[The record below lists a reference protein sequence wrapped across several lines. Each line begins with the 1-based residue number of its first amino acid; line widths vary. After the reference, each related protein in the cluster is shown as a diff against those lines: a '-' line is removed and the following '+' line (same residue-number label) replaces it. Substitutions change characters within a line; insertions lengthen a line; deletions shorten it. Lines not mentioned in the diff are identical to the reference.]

1 MKRNENWQNLQKEIH
16 KQEKKCTKKSMHKNS
31 KKAKRR
37 NDLKSCC
44 NFWGMTWKVAASF
57 EEWPE
62 KLATFEDKLGQLV
75 RGADKNTF
83 FWRFLAR
90 FSSRFLHFHGQ
101 FVYNTD
107 ILKKKIGPS
116 CLFFAAGTTDTKFR
130 HSTGVT
136 TANSTNKYQKYK
148 SVELGDQLPKAETK
162 VITSGKTNWQL
173 LWDRGS
179 NAGDFECPIIQIYK
193 WIPKRSELYQKGHK

>member
-1 MKRNENWQNLQKEIH
+1 MMVAPTL
-16 KQEKKCTKKSMHKNS
+16 
-31 KKAKRR
+31 
-37 NDLKSCC
+37 CC
-44 NFWGMTWKVAASF
+44 ATFQAC
-57 EEWPE
+57 PQ
-62 KLATFEDKLGQLV
+62 KLATFGACPQKLPTFEDKLGQLV

-90 FSSRFLHFHGQ
+90 FSSCFLLFHRQ

-116 CLFFAAGTTDTKFR
+116 WLFLAAGTTDTKFR

-148 SVELGDQLPKAETK
+148 SVELGDQLGTARYCQVQPDTARYSQVQQGTAI
-162 VITSGKTNWQL
+162 VISAVL
-173 LWDRGS
+173 LPS
-179 NAGDFECPIIQIYK
+179 QMVYF
-193 WIPKRSELYQKGHK
+193 SF